1 MLGRMQWPPPP
12 AMLHATEISGRE
24 QTHAAQPDRR
34 RPGRPRL
41 NRAGIEA
48 RAFALPAVTR
58 VVQWGASDVYKVGGK
73 VFAIVGDE
81 GLSFKVTEIAFLVL
95 TESGVGRQAPYCAK
109 GQWAAVS
116 YGAAEDSDFID
127 WLATA
132 HSLIAAKLTKKLRA
146 ELGLA

>member
-1 MLGRMQWPPPP
+1 MLWRLQNPSRPP
-12 AMLHATEISGRE
+12 MLVQVAHDARS
-24 QTHAAQPDRR
+24 HD
-34 RPGRPRL
+34 L
-41 NRAGIEA
+41 NRAEIQA
-48 RAFALPAVTR
+48 RAMALPAVTH

-81 GLSFKVTEIAFLVL
+81 SLSFKVSPIAFMVL

-116 YGAAEDSDFID
+116 YDAAEDGDFAD

-132 HSLIAAKLTKKLRA
+132 HSLIAAKLTRKARA
-146 ELGLA
+146 ELGLEG